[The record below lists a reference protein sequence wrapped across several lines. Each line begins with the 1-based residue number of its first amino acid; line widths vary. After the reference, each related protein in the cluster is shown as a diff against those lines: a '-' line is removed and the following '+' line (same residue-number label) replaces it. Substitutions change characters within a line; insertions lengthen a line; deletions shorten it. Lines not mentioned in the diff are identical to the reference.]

1 MIIFYAR
8 CSTAEQNE
16 ARQLGDAHACHAEKI
31 YIDKASGKNRDR
43 PQLEAMISFAREG
56 DKVICSDISRI
67 ARNTRDLLTII
78 DELQKKGVAFQS
90 LKESIDTSTPQGQFM
105 PTVERDEIFH
115 RAQNRTNM
123 QKRSSYKL
131 HEQIEADEQL
141 TTLSRMIR
149 ETQRTKETFV
159 YCAVFIELIADSLEH
174 LQSKQI
180 ETQSILTHHKILVD
194 KLYLRQLQGF
204 ESVKPNG
211 KNAFGTE
218 FERVF
223 PASSVANL
231 FPFSYSGKNDKNGFY
246 IGRDQNGSNII
257 VDFDRRAED
266 KTNGH
271 ILILGN
277 SGEGKSY
284 LMKLIITN
292 VIMAGKKVYILDP
305 DNEYGELVKNLGGT
319 YLDMMDSKY
328 YINVLEPKTWIDPTQ
343 EINEFDDSPE
353 AFKKQNRLSQH
364 IAYLRDFFS
373 VYQDFSSAQL
383 DIIEIMLEETYKRR
397 GITPRT
403 DFTKLTS
410 EDYPILSDLYRV
422 IEEKLESYDEEAALA
437 AKAGHPVMYSLEML
451 KSVGLG
457 LRGICIGAMSRYFNG
472 HTNIPNSNF
481 IDFCVK
487 DALTTNDN
495 LKNAMFL
502 NIFSYMSHKFLTE
515 GSCDLFV
522 DELHEFV
529 KNRLAI
535 TYINS
540 FMKRGRK
547 KESGVCIGSQN
558 VEDLLNPSVITYT
571 KPLMSIPTHSFLF
584 HPGANCDISEFQ
596 RTINVQPW
604 EYEIIQTPNR
614 GHCLYK
620 CGAERY
626 HLSVRA
632 PEHKS
637 ALFGNAGGR

>member
-1 MIIFYAR
+1 MPQKRTHKGAQVIAIIIAVLLLCVAGFCAYLLIHILGNTYRCVWAIRSYAETVEKDSPEIALLR
-8 CSTAEQNE
+8 E
-16 ARQLGDAHACHAEKI
+16 LGEYDGITLHI
-31 YIDKASGKNRDR
+31 Y
-43 PQLEAMISFAREG
+43 
-56 DKVICSDISRI
+56 
-67 ARNTRDLLTII
+67 TRH
-78 DELQKKGVAFQS
+78 
-90 LKESIDTSTPQGQFM
+90 M

-159 YCAVFIELIADSLEH
+159 YCAVFIELIADSLER

-328 YINVLEPKTWIDPTQ
+328 YINVLEPKTWVDPTQ